1 MKEHLKQFLKKNIP
15 ARLLELFYYKAVTIT
30 KIPTDDAV
38 ISDLFILRVEDGW
51 ETYFECLQFDSILNP
66 KREVEPQTVI
76 FCFYTKGG
84 LFITERKLTLSKEI
98 KNTINVNELVKDLSL
113 KEDGLFAIFHPQKH
127 HWISQHDSFLAER
140 GYIGYA
146 NTSLGPIKGFVH
158 GNLDAIA
165 RSNTGKSDQL
175 LGNYSFYKKVYCL
188 QHSLEPGN
196 SYELYFV
203 NPTPIKQRFMIVKQS
218 NQKENKTVI
227 SIPPMGL
234 YKYVKTVD
242 KKEDITNIII
252 ESKLYLARPVVFK
265 IMPSSFDV
273 FHG

>member
-98 KNTINVNELVKDLSL
+98 KNTLNVNELVKDLSL

-127 HWISQHDSFLAER
+127 YWISQHDSFLAER
-140 GYIGYA
+140 GYIGYK
-146 NTSLGPIKGFVH
+146 NPRLGAIKGFVH